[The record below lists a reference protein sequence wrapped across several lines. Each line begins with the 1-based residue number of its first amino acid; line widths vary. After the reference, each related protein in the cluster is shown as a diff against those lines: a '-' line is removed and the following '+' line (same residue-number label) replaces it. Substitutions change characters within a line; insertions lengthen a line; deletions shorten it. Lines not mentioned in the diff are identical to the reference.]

1 MASANITPKKFL
13 SPAQKIK
20 AYDYTGVRYVA
31 ARVSDTGL
39 NDIQFTKMNAFG
51 SYQKRPYDAVRSNSA
66 DGQSGESILNG
77 VVSNPN
83 AQQNTHNQQSIVDG
97 QTWNSTY
104 GIIGVNSAEPDGSH
118 FTDLEFN
125 NRDPNNERSFF
136 ETGDVNRYNFRDGGT
151 YDDPANPGEY
161 LTRGPLV
168 QFSFRTS
175 GVQNVNI
182 SSFYVDDSS
191 SSLESDGKI
200 SLSDSTDI
208 SKPLSAN
215 AKLITNKQTP
225 LQSFSWIGF
234 LANTASQSIGM
245 TYLNAEDRNIVI
257 NSILDGFVD
266 ERETF
271 SSSDTEFY
279 GGQFGLAQTR
289 ETQHKVDSI
298 YDGND
303 DIIPENIMADRLA
316 GYSDADDG
324 VANPAPLDFA
334 RKDKTDIQYNVEP
347 DKIMGPFVHPLDR
360 SGVTGDLNSGRRSPS
375 GPLGKESGGASWPG
389 FERHPNDLQIDS
401 EDTNTLWE
409 DIVGN
414 AYPLSKAANPLWDE
428 FFRIGNT
435 LRIVSLGDG
444 TTTKTHFE
452 TSGWVAN
459 KDGHGANPAVGDTF
473 VINPSTTN
481 IGGLRNEIEFS
492 GDDSLGTPSSVNQA
506 YVTLVRT
513 NAVTTSSLPVY
524 STKSLKKLT
533 LATARFND
541 SAAGEYGPGSGPR
554 AGELWTGLGKFED
567 HDGGGGFQVGRMIY
581 QTADNEPYATTDLRG
596 SITVTNATTYSAV
609 IVESVVDKI
618 SEEWY
623 MILANETGT
632 FLNTRHLRSRQNGIK
647 TNRQKNIY
655 DYANGLVSTTNS
667 TGFPFERN
675 IYYAKYTVDKDG
687 QVLAK
692 LPDTVA
698 GLDIP
703 EYLNQSSH
711 NANNVGYVDDIP
723 SFGDTDTANGSY
735 NAIWRIKNRD
745 KDDLSIHILTSAA
758 AGGVSNKESYDLAD
772 VSAPTVYNPST
783 RKNEIRASDM
793 RNAVYPFKYECS
805 LFEMASDFFQKY
817 TTLSTG
823 QPEYKDYGADNIWRD
838 LPAINNGFLT
848 NVGDVYINPDLNIG
862 TMPRFDIPYDTVNPT
877 AYKIS
882 TTKFTAKIQGNRVFQ
897 RISYREG
904 KWYYS
909 QIAHPGICIIRSN
922 VFESTNRSDYNE
934 IVAVART
941 LDDKVIGDGAAVD
954 TQITCYIPAME
965 YIVEKPGS
973 YIVTYIAKINNSD
986 YSGSAA
992 HRLSY
997 KNHDGFGNAPIVTFE
1012 TI

>member
-20 AYDYTGVRYVA
+20 AYDHTGVRYVA

-77 VVSNPN
+77 VLSNPN
-83 AQQNTHNQQSIVDG
+83 AQQGAINQAVTPNG

-118 FTDLEFN
+118 FTDLAFN
-125 NRDPNNERSFF
+125 NRDPQSQTNFF
-136 ETGDVNRYNFRDGGT
+136 STGDVERFNFRDGGT

-161 LTRGPLV
+161 LTRGAIAPFV
-168 QFSFRTS
+168 FRTS
-175 GVQNVNI
+175 GVQNINI

-208 SKPLSAN
+208 SRPLSVN

-234 LANTASQSIGM
+234 LANTTSQSIGM
-245 TYLNAEDRNIVI
+245 TYLNAEDRNIAI
-257 NSILDGFVD
+257 NSMLDGFVD
-266 ERETF
+266 QRETF

-289 ETQHKVDSI
+289 ETQHKITSL
-298 YDGND
+298 YDD
-303 DIIPENIMADRLA
+303 DDNIIQENIMADRLA
-316 GYSDADDG
+316 GYSDAD
-324 VANPAPLDFA
+324 AYSQTFNPLDFA
-334 RKDKTDIQYNVEP
+334 RKDKNEISHGIDSN
-347 DKIMGPFVHPLDR
+347 KIMGPFVHPLDR
-360 SGVTGDLNSGRRSPS
+360 SGVTGDLNSGRRSMS
-375 GPLGKESGGASWPG
+375 GPLGVESGGASWPG

-428 FFRIGNT
+428 FFIGGNT

-444 TTTKTHFE
+444 TTTKAHFE
-452 TSGWVAN
+452 RAGWVAN

-473 VINPSTTN
+473 VINGTN
-481 IGGLRNEIEFS
+481 TGAAGLRSEIEFNNVNIF
-492 GDDSLGTPSSVNQA
+492 GTATSANQA

-533 LATARFND
+533 LETARLND
-541 SAAGEYGPGSGPR
+541 FFGQDLGAGSGPK

-581 QTADNEPYATTDLRG
+581 QTANNEPYATTDSSG

-632 FLNTRHLRSRQNGIK
+632 FLNTRHLRSRQNGIR
-647 TNRQKNIY
+647 TNKQKNIY
-655 DYANGLVSTTNS
+655 DHANGLVSATNS

-692 LPDTVA
+692 LGDTVA

-703 EYLNQSSH
+703 EYINSH
-711 NANNVGYVDDIP
+711 NVSSNVGYVDDIP
-723 SFGDTDTANGSY
+723 DIENTNTANAAT
-735 NAIWRIKNRD
+735 NASRRLSNRN
-745 KDDLSIHILTSAA
+745 KTSLNKYILSASQQGGTGTSKESFDLS
-758 AGGVSNKESYDLAD
+758 D
-772 VSAPTVYNPST
+772 VSAPTAYNPST

-793 RNAVYPFKYECS
+793 RNAVYPFKYECR
-805 LFEMASDFFQKY
+805 LFEMGSDFYQKY
-817 TTLSTG
+817 TTLSNG
-823 QPEYKDYGADNIWRD
+823 QGDYRQYGADGIWRD
-838 LPAINNGFLT
+838 LPAINSGFLT
-848 NVGDVYINPDLNIG
+848 NFGDIYINPDDYIG

-882 TTKFTAKIQGNRVFQ
+882 TSNFSAKIQGNRQFT
-897 RISYREG
+897 RTGYSSGI
-904 KWYYS
+904 WHYS
-909 QIAHPGICIIRSN
+909 QIAHPGICIVRSN
-922 VFESTNRSDYNE
+922 VFESTNRADYNE
-934 IVAVART
+934 IVAVSRT
-941 LDDKVIGDGAAVD
+941 LDDKAEGDGSAID
-954 TQITCYIPAME
+954 TQITVSVPAME

-973 YIVTYIAKINNSD
+973 YIVTYISKINNPILTAASRMG
-986 YSGSAA
+986 YKNSGS
-992 HRLSY
+992 
-997 KNHDGFGNAPIVTFE
+997 FGNAPTVTFE